1 MGDRIIP
8 TPLLF
13 RRNYDI
19 LFCEKQAIRLKSIF
33 ENVLLAQDVFCY
45 KYERSEYMTDQ
56 KIIDRDTYRAI
67 KKMSREE
74 LQAFLVRYADELQKD
89 APAVDLREVEK
100 DIKAVKG
107 IGEKRAEEIMAIFEK
122 HLGV

>member
-1 MGDRIIP
+1 MA
-8 TPLLF
+8 
-13 RRNYDI
+13 
-19 LFCEKQAIRLKSIF
+19 E
-33 ENVLLAQDVFCY
+33 
-45 KYERSEYMTDQ
+45 Q

-100 DIKAVKG
+100 DIKAIKG
-107 IGEKRAEEIMAIFEK
+107 IGEKRAEEIMVIFEK
-122 HLGV
+122 HLNV